1 MINSDHDDDGDDGD
15 DDGDDDD
22 DLQVLYIGYNLQI
35 WQHDNQLV
43 RLQHELVIV
52 NDLFH
57 ADSLSP
63 LEALWFPS

>member
-1 MINSDHDDDGDDGD
+1 MINSDDDDDGDDGD

-22 DLQVLYIGYNLQI
+22 DDDNLQVLYIGYNLHI
-35 WQHDNQLV
+35 WQHDNQVV

-63 LEALWFPS
+63 LGAL

>member
-1 MINSDHDDDGDDGD
+1 MINSDDDDGDDGD
-15 DDGDDDD
+15 DDGDDDDD

-63 LEALWFPS
+63 LGAV